1 MTHLKSYHCKLMLSC
16 HCEERSDEAISKR
29 IDCHAGLRPA
39 RNDKTS
45 IKYQVTGIEDQPM
58 AEYRIK
64 KTFARHSELSD
75 KCIAV
80 MRMFGLTKERL
91 SRIDFY
97 CDCTISIEPGDI
109 IYITGPSGSGKT
121 VILNEL
127 QKAIPARQQI
137 DLAKIR
143 IPKNGAVVDCIEAE
157 LLETL
162 RYFSTAG
169 LADCPALLN
178 TPVNLSEGQQWR
190 FRLALA
196 LHRMAKPIASG
207 KQFIFADEFCSLLD
221 RITAACISHS
231 IRKFA
236 DKYKTT
242 FILASAHQDILRDLL
257 ADVIVTRD
265 LSGNTNVT
273 YKLSARERK
282 TKCRPAL

>member
-1 MTHLKSYHCKLMLSC
+1 MTVL
-16 HCEERSDEAISKR
+16 
-29 IDCHAGLRPA
+29 P
-39 RNDKTS
+39 
-45 IKYQVTGIEDQPM
+45 
-58 AEYRIK
+58 
-64 KTFARHSELSD
+64 
-75 KCIAV
+75 
-80 MRMFGLTKERL
+80 
-91 SRIDFY
+91 
-97 CDCTISIEPGDI
+97 EPGDI

-127 QKAIPARQQI
+127 QKAISVQQQI
-137 DLAKIR
+137 NLAKIQ
-143 IPKNGAVVDCIEAE
+143 IPKDKAVIDCIEAE
-157 LLETL
+157 LIETL

-178 TPVNLSEGQQWR
+178 SPANLSEGQQWR

-196 LHRMAKPIASG
+196 LTSG

-236 DKYKTT
+236 DKYKTI

-257 ADVIVTRD
+257 ADVIVTCD

-273 YKLSARERK
+273 YKLSERQRK

>member
-1 MTHLKSYHCKLMLSC
+1 MT
-16 HCEERSDEAISKR
+16 
-29 IDCHAGLRPA
+29 
-39 RNDKTS
+39 
-45 IKYQVTGIEDQPM
+45 
-58 AEYRIK
+58 EYRVQRA
-64 KTFARHSELSD
+64 FARYGNLSD

-91 SRIDFY
+91 SRIDFK

-127 QKAIPARQQI
+127 QKAIPAR
-137 DLAKIR
+137 LRTNLSKIK
-143 IPKNGAVVDCIEAE
+143 IPKDKAVVDFIEAE
-157 LLETL
+157 LIETL

-178 TPVNLSEGQQWR
+178 TPANLSEGQQWR
-190 FRLALA
+190 FRLAMA
-196 LHRMAKPIASG
+196 LASG
-207 KQFIFADEFCSLLD
+207 RQFIFADEFCSLLD

-236 DKYKTT
+236 HRHKTI
-242 FILASAHQDILRDLL
+242 FILASAHQDILSDLL
-257 ADVIVTRD
+257 PDAIVTRD

-273 YKLSARERK
+273 YKYPERARK

>member
-1 MTHLKSYHCKLMLSC
+1 MT
-16 HCEERSDEAISKR
+16 
-29 IDCHAGLRPA
+29 
-39 RNDKTS
+39 
-45 IKYQVTGIEDQPM
+45 
-58 AEYRIK
+58 EYRIK
-64 KTFARHSELSD
+64 NTFARHSELSE
-75 KCIAV
+75 KSIAV

-91 SRIDFY
+91 SRIDFN
-97 CDCTISIEPGDI
+97 CGCTISIEPGDI

-127 QKAIPARQQI
+127 QKAIPLQQRI
-137 DLAKIR
+137 NLAKIKV
-143 IPKNGAVVDCIEAE
+143 PKDGAVIDCIEAD

-178 TPVNLSEGQQWR
+178 TPANLSEGQQWR

-196 LHRMAKPIASG
+196 LAAG

-236 DKYKTT
+236 DKYKTV
-242 FILASAHQDILRDLL
+242 FILASAHQDILSDLL
-257 ADVIVTRD
+257 PDAIVIRD
-265 LSGNTNVT
+265 LSGNTDVT
-273 YKLSARERK
+273 YKHIERQRK
-282 TKCRPAL
+282 IKCRPVL

>member
-1 MTHLKSYHCKLMLSC
+1 MPQYK
-16 HCEERSDEAISKR
+16 
-29 IDCHAGLRPA
+29 ID
-39 RNDKTS
+39 
-45 IKYQVTGIEDQPM
+45 
-58 AEYRIK
+58 
-64 KTFARHSELSD
+64 KTFARYARLTN
-75 KCIAV
+75 KCVAV
-80 MRMFGLTKERL
+80 MQMFGLTKERL
-91 SRIDFY
+91 GRIDFH

-127 QKAIPARQQI
+127 QKVISVQQRI
-137 DLAKIR
+137 NLAKIQL
-143 IPKNGAVVDCIEAE
+143 PKDKAVIDCIDAE
-157 LLETL
+157 LIETL

-169 LADCPALLN
+169 LADCPSLLN
-178 TPVNLSEGQQWR
+178 SPANLSEGQQWR

-207 KQFIFADEFCSLLD
+207 KQFILADEFCSLLD

-236 DKYKTT
+236 DKYKTI

-257 ADVIVTRD
+257 ADVIVTCD

-273 YKLSARERK
+273 YKLSERQRK

>member
-1 MTHLKSYHCKLMLSC
+1 
-16 HCEERSDEAISKR
+16 
-29 IDCHAGLRPA
+29 
-39 RNDKTS
+39 
-45 IKYQVTGIEDQPM
+45 M

-64 KTFARHSELSD
+64 KTFARHGELSD
-75 KCIAV
+75 KCIDV

-91 SRIDFY
+91 SRIDFN
-97 CDCTISIEPGDI
+97 CDCTISIELGDI

-127 QKAIPARQQI
+127 QKAISAQQRI
-137 DLAKIR
+137 NLAKIR
-143 IPKNGAVVDCIEAE
+143 IPKDRAVIDCIEAD

-162 RYFSTAG
+162 HYFSTAG

-178 TPVNLSEGQQWR
+178 TPANLSEGQLYR
-190 FRLALA
+190 FQLALA
-196 LHRMAKPIASG
+196 LAKG
-207 KQFIFADEFCSLLD
+207 KQFVFADEFCSLLD

-257 ADVIVTRD
+257 PDVIVTRD
-265 LSGNTNVT
+265 LSGNTDVT
-273 YKLSARERK
+273 YKLSSRQRK